1 MQSDSATF
9 GAGLG
14 LILGTRIYY
23 SFVGCEHEDDVVFEK
38 RLDPVVR
45 EIGDRGMARFAPTG
59 VPEGVPTP
67 TPAPARSAPTL
78 LPAPGSRPDP
88 APNLDAAPA
97 RSAATLVPA
106 PDLAPTSTVAAAPVR
121 VPDQS
126 VTSTTQMVPLEHL
139 YALLEREWAQ
149 QQQMKADITAAHE
162 QAKAATEKVREELM
176 QKELITTEQLTA
188 LQSRLE
194 ILHTEQLLTDEE
206 LFALEVR
213 AGTSA
218 ALMSRAYSTV
228 FSLESAIQFPI
239 ENLVCQCASSMT
251 CVDVQDLV
259 ADSIELK
266 ASVGKPT
273 SEIVEIARTA
283 TSDAVPKVCRIITL
297 SENIGP
303 HRSFARQLRRKFVS
317 T

>member
-1 MQSDSATF
+1 MNIRFCVSSPCLRDHRCASAGGRHGTFISTLELSKKTCTDGMCVTADTSPCTGRLQTKRMYACNTRHKSPCQVQSDSATF

-38 RLDPVVR
+38 RLDPLVR

-59 VPEGVPTP
+59 VSEGVPPSP
-67 TPAPARSAPTL
+67 TPAPARSAPAL
-78 LPAPGSRPDP
+78 APASRPVP
-88 APNLDAAPA
+88 APNLAAAPV
-97 RSAATLVPA
+97 RSVATLVPA
-106 PDLAPTSTVAAAPVR
+106 PDLAPTSTVAVAPDPAPALAPGTAAAVAPIR

-162 QAKAATEKVREELM
+162 QAKAATEKVREEVM
-176 QKELITTEQLTA
+176 QKELITTEQLAA

-206 LFALEVR
+206 IFALEVR
-213 AGTSA
+213 TGTCA
-218 ALMSRAYSTV
+218 ALMSRA
-228 FSLESAIQFPI
+228 
-239 ENLVCQCASSMT
+239 
-251 CVDVQDLV
+251 
-259 ADSIELK
+259 
-266 ASVGKPT
+266 
-273 SEIVEIARTA
+273 
-283 TSDAVPKVCRIITL
+283 
-297 SENIGP
+297 
-303 HRSFARQLRRKFVS
+303 
-317 T
+317 